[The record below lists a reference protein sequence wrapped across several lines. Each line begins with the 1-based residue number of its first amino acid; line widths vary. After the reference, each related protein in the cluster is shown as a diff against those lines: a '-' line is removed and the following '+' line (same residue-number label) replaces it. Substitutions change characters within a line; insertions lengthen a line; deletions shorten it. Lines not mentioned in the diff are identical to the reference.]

1 MVPIQRKHYDEEL
14 EWRLEELDTQKEKMI
29 DEFDE
34 RKYRLNRLSDMIEE
48 EIGNLERVI
57 TSTSLLTRPQ
67 TIKRFEE
74 VKREM

>member
-1 MVPIQRKHYDEEL
+1 
-14 EWRLEELDTQKEKMI
+14 MI

-74 VKREM
+74 VKREMQTAISICEDLPNPPIYGDENGFKP